1 MESFLLTE
9 AQLRARGGGKWKR
22 YSSDVIPAFV
32 ADMDFK
38 VAPAVQAAVA
48 RLTEQ
53 QDYGYGQMTDSVP
66 MFEAFSRWMA
76 RRHRGRPGPALT
88 VANIDVVQGLFATI
102 AAFSE
107 PGDGVIAQTPVY
119 PPFLRAVAE
128 TGRRLVENPLVD
140 DGARFAVGVRGLER
154 VGAPAS
160 MNLLCNPPNPGGR
173 VLERTELE
181 AIAAVAAAHDLTIVS
196 AANHPALLYPRANH
210 IPQANAYPHR

>member
-9 AQLRARGGGKWKR
+9 AQLGARGGGKWKR

-66 MFEAFSRWMA
+66 MFEAFSGWMA
-76 RRHRGRPGPALT
+76 RRHGWRPDPALT

-107 PGDGVIAQTPVY
+107 PGDGVIAQTPVH

-128 TGRRLVENPLVD
+128 TGRRLVENPRVD
-140 DGARFAVGVRGLER
+140 DGAPFAVGVDGLDP
-154 VGAPAS
+154 VGAQGS
-160 MNLLCNPPNPGGR
+160 TVLLCNP
-173 VLERTELE
+173 
-181 AIAAVAAAHDLTIVS
+181 H
-196 AANHPALLYPRANH
+196 HPAASALARTGPEA
-210 IPQANAYPHR
+210 